1 MGVVTGAMTGMLLKW
16 HESRGQSGPGETQ
29 EQGIPWVGNAGAIEP
44 EPEWVGQQVGWQPVQ
59 HPAASSV
66 LTPRAGNGAQQE
78 PARPNGHRRKVSKG
92 WNGGLGAGARG
103 AQSLAPQNRE
113 DTDEPAMGTAV
124 GGWERG

>member
-1 MGVVTGAMTGMLLKW
+1 MRARASLDLVRPK
-16 HESRGQSGPGETQ
+16 SRASPGWE
-29 EQGIPWVGNAGAIEP
+29 PLVPSEP
-44 EPEWVGQQVGWQPVQ
+44 EQEWVGQQVGWQPVQ

-78 PARPNGHRRKVSKG
+78 PARPNGHGRKVG
-92 WNGGLGAGARG
+92 WWPWGRCRG

-113 DTDEPAMGTAV
+113 DTDEPACIYPGLTKVPPYARATPAMGTAV